1 MLHFRVFAIA
11 HPPRTPDFFSGLTP
25 IPHPQSPNSFA
36 CHTSEKSPSKSN
48 HCHTS
53 KFAKNNSFSCHTSE
67 TPRRCILSNQI
78 SDDRL
83 RSFFLLPSRD
93 EKPVTATSLKSVL
106 TNCDARKSF
115 RIRFYENSRVSPAF
129 FFVSALFSPRAS
141 DNSFLFKGISTLSKN
156 SRVYGS
162 PSASVNS
169 ALSVGSALVPILSL
183 DFQLSTFNLPM
194 LRMSTFLP
202 AHRGMR
208 YIGRLLDPPQRPLC
222 ARLRNLCPIFS
233 HLSSS

>member
-48 HCHTS
+48 RCHTS

-67 TPRRCILSNQI
+67 TRRRCKLSNQI

-115 RIRFYENSRVSPAF
+115 RMCFYENCRVSSAF
-129 FFVSALFSPRAS
+129 FSLSALFSEGAFH
-141 DNSFLFKGISTLSKN
+141 NSSPFKGIKTLSKN
-156 SRVYGS
+156 SRVYVS
-162 PSASVNS
+162 PAASANS
-169 ALSVGSALVPILSL
+169 ALSATSALIPILCF
-183 DFQLSTFNLPM
+183 DFQLSTFDFQL
-194 LRMSTFLP
+194 STSPTSERALSFRRTP
-202 AHRGMR
+202 E
-208 YIGRLLDPPQRPLC
+208 C
-222 ARLRNLCPIFS
+222 A
-233 HLSSS
+233 